1 MAKDQKLTPEEE
13 AYIQKQMEEMK
24 KKQRQAE
31 LDAIARNKF
40 LDEQRKQ
47 PGYTGY

>member
-1 MAKDQKLTPEEE
+1 MASNKLTPEEQ
-13 AYIQKQMEEMK
+13 AIIDKQIQELKE
-24 KKQRQAE
+24 KQRQAE

>member
-1 MAKDQKLTPEEE
+1 MGKEIQLTPEEKAQIE
-13 AYIQKQMEEMK
+13 KQLEK
-24 KKQRQAE
+24 QRAKQRQAE
-31 LDAIARNKF
+31 LDAYMRNKF